1 MIDSARD
8 RRFETLFDEVRIG
21 PVRAPNRFYQVP
33 HCTGMGF
40 RSPNTLASMRE
51 MKAEGGWG
59 VVCTEYCS
67 IHPSSDDSPLPYASL
82 WDDDDVRAH
91 AAMVER
97 VHRHGSLA
105 GVQLW
110 HGGGAS
116 SNLYSRS
123 HSMGPISRP
132 AEQIDPVQSRAMT
145 KRDIRALREWQ
156 AAAAR
161 RAVSAGFDIVYVY
174 ATHGYL
180 LSQFLSPSNL
190 RSDEYG
196 GELVNRVRLIREM
209 LEDTKEAVG
218 DRCAVAIRLSADA
231 GKIDGKPETE
241 EQREIVGMLSD
252 LPDLWDINIHDY
264 SYEMG
269 TSRFVKEG
277 ALEDYISYVK
287 TLTNKPVVGVGR
299 FTTPETM
306 LRQI

>member
-123 HSMGPISRP
+123 H
-132 AEQIDPVQSRAMT
+132 
-145 KRDIRALREWQ
+145 
-156 AAAAR
+156 
-161 RAVSAGFDIVYVY
+161 
-174 ATHGYL
+174 
-180 LSQFLSPSNL
+180 
-190 RSDEYG
+190 
-196 GELVNRVRLIREM
+196 
-209 LEDTKEAVG
+209 
-218 DRCAVAIRLSADA
+218 
-231 GKIDGKPETE
+231 
-241 EQREIVGMLSD
+241 
-252 LPDLWDINIHDY
+252 
-264 SYEMG
+264 
-269 TSRFVKEG
+269 
-277 ALEDYISYVK
+277 
-287 TLTNKPVVGVGR
+287 
-299 FTTPETM
+299 
-306 LRQI
+306 